1 MARTRLSSLS
11 GLPTE
16 APGVVAALNFGG
28 TSPARPFRCTAGSQ
42 RYGGGRLRQPCFLR
56 KSGWEEKATL
66 SSSAPQPEGEAGFAR
81 GRGCRGTAW
90 ARSRCSPTGTCH
102 YLPVLSGRARGRG
115 CWGPGGLLR
124 LCQAGSGGS
133 RTAGTHPT
141 GPSATG
147 MPGCRVIPWGPGGQ
161 IVAGGRGWGSAEA
174 ELGAPRFG
182 GLPPGPRSSLP
193 GAGSAGR
200 TLVHPAS
207 PAQGQRK
214 ELFLFAGAVG
224 SGTHRPCCGSVG
236 PCRRRGDS
244 PVADPGLCS
253 GHGPA
258 WAGEFPACRRLLL
271 RQRNRL
277 SLA

>member
-16 APGVVAALNFGG
+16 APGVVAVLNFGG

-56 KSGWEEKATL
+56 KSGWEEKAAL

-81 GRGCRGTAW
+81 GGGA
-90 ARSRCSPTGTCH
+90 
-102 YLPVLSGRARGRG
+102 RARRGHGAGVHQPGRVTTCPFSAAALEEG
-115 CWGPGGLLR
+115 AAGGPGGSSGCAR
-124 LCQAGSGGS
+124 LAMGAAEQWAPTPRAPMPRECPVAGSFRGVLGARS
-133 RTAGTHPT
+133 WPE
-141 GPSATG
+141 
-147 MPGCRVIPWGPGGQ
+147 
-161 IVAGGRGWGSAEA
+161 GRGWGSAEA
-174 ELGAPRFG
+174 ELGAPHFG
-182 GLPPGPRSSLP
+182 GLPPRPRSSLP

-271 RQRNRL
+271 RQRTRL